1 MPSQRIY
8 GFDYGKGLAI
18 VGMLLAHT
26 FEGGICNWDHRA
38 ESSYLQRIPTVVIVI
53 LSPIALICLMGLF
66 FTFITSITCSISVMR
81 IEKKGKKAVMAYFL
95 YRFMF
100 GVVLKLMYTFL
111 LNWWDKF
118 GLFDTMKIAFPETE
132 LSTSGNTLDSIGA
145 CGFLVPVAVYYIRKL
160 PFARDWKVQV
170 GILTSVAVVLLY
182 FYLSIA
188 DFAILLS
195 DWFKK
200 YRFNFISMLLSI
212 VGTGPFMIA
221 QCLPFGLVG
230 GALAIIMTN
239 SKKWKPLWIYTGIL
253 GAVCIVVVIIFFITN
268 DNPFDAIMDTRKPCF
283 VRFLELSFE
292 VLIIVIAVYLSD
304 CEDRSLVARY
314 NFNKQVTFLRRI
326 SVVSLSCYVFEKW
339 TSKQLLKVFDI
350 FVGKP
355 YDVGS
360 GESLWSFWA
369 VGLFMITNFVIDLY
383 IIKIWEGMQF
393 RFSCE
398 HMIAAILS
406 FIFNKK
412 EEVDWTA
419 SNKKIIYGPVNELER
434 QIMESSADADK
445 LKKQGIASEVEM
457 VDSADPEKG
466 TTGRQRQQVGDKQEA
481 ELMTTLIGLKE
492 EQKQASG

>member
-1 MPSQRIY
+1 MERDSPLWECSLHIPLKEASVIGTTERR
-8 GFDYGKGLAI
+8 A
-18 VGMLLAHT
+18 A
-26 FEGGICNWDHRA
+26 ICNVF
-38 ESSYLQRIPTVVIVI
+38 PPVVIVI

-182 FYLSIA
+182 FYLNIA

-230 GALAIIMTN
+230 GALCPSHDELEEVEA
-239 SKKWKPLWIYTGIL
+239 SLDLHRYSRSRR
-253 GAVCIVVVIIFFITN
+253 IVVVIIFFITN

-292 VLIIVIAVYLSD
+292 VLIIVIAVYLSGI
-304 CEDRSLVARY
+304 R
-314 NFNKQVTFLRRI
+314 
-326 SVVSLSCYVFEKW
+326 
-339 TSKQLLKVFDI
+339 
-350 FVGKP
+350 
-355 YDVGS
+355 
-360 GESLWSFWA
+360 
-369 VGLFMITNFVIDLY
+369 
-383 IIKIWEGMQF
+383 
-393 RFSCE
+393 
-398 HMIAAILS
+398 
-406 FIFNKK
+406 
-412 EEVDWTA
+412 
-419 SNKKIIYGPVNELER
+419 GP
-434 QIMESSADADK
+434 
-445 LKKQGIASEVEM
+445 
-457 VDSADPEKG
+457 
-466 TTGRQRQQVGDKQEA
+466 
-481 ELMTTLIGLKE
+481 
-492 EQKQASG
+492 

>member
-182 FYLSIA
+182 FYLNIA

-212 VGTGPFMIA
+212 VGT
-221 QCLPFGLVG
+221 
-230 GALAIIMTN
+230 
-239 SKKWKPLWIYTGIL
+239 
-253 GAVCIVVVIIFFITN
+253 
-268 DNPFDAIMDTRKPCF
+268 
-283 VRFLELSFE
+283 
-292 VLIIVIAVYLSD
+292 
-304 CEDRSLVARY
+304 RSLHDRAMSPLRPRGRRARHHHDE
-314 NFNKQVTFLRRI
+314 L
-326 SVVSLSCYVFEKW
+326 
-339 TSKQLLKVFDI
+339 
-350 FVGKP
+350 
-355 YDVGS
+355 
-360 GESLWSFWA
+360 
-369 VGLFMITNFVIDLY
+369 
-383 IIKIWEGMQF
+383 
-393 RFSCE
+393 
-398 HMIAAILS
+398 
-406 FIFNKK
+406 
-412 EEVDWTA
+412 EEVEA
-419 SNKKIIYGPVNELER
+419 SLDLHRYSRSRLHRRRHHLLYHKR
-434 QIMESSADADK
+434 
-445 LKKQGIASEVEM
+445 
-457 VDSADPEKG
+457 
-466 TTGRQRQQVGDKQEA
+466 
-481 ELMTTLIGLKE
+481 
-492 EQKQASG
+492 